1 MATKLPS
8 HTKKSA
14 QAAGSSPR
22 VAPAKP
28 NAPHITRISR
38 NQMNDLPRGK
48 TDWERLRNLSD
59 EDIAKSIAND
69 PDTVPLDLDWSDAE
83 LVLPSRKK
91 AVSIRLDEDV
101 LNFFKE
107 TGSRYQTRINEV
119 LRSYMKAQRRKSEK
133 V

>member
-1 MATKLPS
+1 
-8 HTKKSA
+8 
-14 QAAGSSPR
+14 
-22 VAPAKP
+22 
-28 NAPHITRISR
+28 
-38 NQMNDLPRGK
+38 MNDLPRGK